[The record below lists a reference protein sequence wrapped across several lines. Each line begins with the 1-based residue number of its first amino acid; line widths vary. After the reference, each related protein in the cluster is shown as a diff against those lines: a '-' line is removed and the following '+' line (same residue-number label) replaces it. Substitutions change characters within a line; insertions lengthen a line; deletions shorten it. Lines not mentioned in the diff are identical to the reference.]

1 MSKLIAL
8 VTVAVMVDGKRQEFA
23 PGSEL
28 PEINPHDAAELKRM
42 NAVQDMAEEA
52 AAEKAKAKEQAAA
65 NKAFKEARAG
75 VLAAQVVTEQSP
87 APPDSAT
94 IGETIHDSATVTGVS
109 GHPAPTGAGAWR
121 LRVRRGTRWASTSN
135 SAASSWRG
143 KAWPRFWNRPRTSR

>member
-42 NAVQDMAEEA
+42 GAVKDMAEEA

-65 NKAFKEARAG
+65 NKAFKEARAS
-75 VLAAQVVTEQSP
+75 VQAAQ
-87 APPDSAT
+87 
-94 IGETIHDSATVTGVS
+94 
-109 GHPAPTGAGAWR
+109 
-121 LRVRRGTRWASTSN
+121 ASTQAVAGDPEDPPADTGKPE
-135 SAASSWRG
+135 AAAKG
-143 KAWPRFWNRPRTSR
+143 